1 MLRLRDVSVHHGVI
15 RAVDQVSLHVRRGTL
30 TALVGANGAGK
41 SSLLWALAGAL
52 PRSGGPVLLDDRPL
66 PSSPHEVVRRGL
78 ALVPERRRLFG
89 ELSVAENLR
98 MGAYLEP
105 REAVRRQRQEEIFSL
120 FPVLAARLRQQAGT
134 LSGGEQQMLAIGRA
148 LMGGPRLLLLDEPT
162 LGLAPLLAEQVLR
175 TLGLLRDRGMTLLLA
190 EQNAVL
196 ALEVAD
202 DAAVMETGRLGR
214 TGAAR
219 ELAADP
225 AIRRAYLGEEFPS
238 SETAE

>member
-1 MLRLRDVSVHHGVI
+1 
-15 RAVDQVSLHVRRGTL
+15 
-30 TALVGANGAGK
+30 
-41 SSLLWALAGAL
+41 
-52 PRSGGPVLLDDRPL
+52 
-66 PSSPHEVVRRGL
+66 
-78 ALVPERRRLFG
+78 
-89 ELSVAENLR
+89 
-98 MGAYLEP
+98 
-105 REAVRRQRQEEIFSL
+105 
-120 FPVLAARLRQQAGT
+120 
-134 LSGGEQQMLAIGRA
+134 MLAIGRA

-225 AIRRAYLGEEFPS
+225 AIRRAYLGEESPS